1 MSKTQ
6 VIYTQ
11 EIAEQLP
18 AMFNNGETVEEV
30 CLKLGIT
37 QETFEEWKAKHHLFN
52 YATKMG
58 ELRAECFYEDLLL
71 RTCRG
76 DEIKE
81 ENLDFDSI
89 MELMQKRFPDTYS
102 DS

>member
-1 MSKTQ
+1 MNNQT
-6 VIYTQ
+6 IYTP
-11 EIAEQLP
+11 ELAEQLP
-18 AMFNNGETVEEV
+18 AMFNNGETIEEV

-37 QETFEEWKAKHHLFN
+37 PETFEEWKAQYPVFN
-52 YATKMG
+52 CAAEMG

-89 MELMQKRFPDTYS
+89 MELMQKRFPETYS